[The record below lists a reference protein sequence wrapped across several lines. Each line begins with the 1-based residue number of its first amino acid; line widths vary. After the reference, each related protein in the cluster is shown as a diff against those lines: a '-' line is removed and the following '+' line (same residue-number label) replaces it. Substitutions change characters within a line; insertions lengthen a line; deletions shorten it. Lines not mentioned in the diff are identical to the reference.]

1 MKEKLFN
8 LFYCFIQIFVITF
21 AMFLAILV
29 ATQFYEQQIEKK
41 LEMKKI
47 ENSKKEVTNSKK
59 TSDKNKKKVTDKKS
73 KNNKK
78 KKKTLEEADEFPLLF
93 QYRTADENKPICD
106 YQSINAYRSFA
117 KAQANAIGRMDGV
130 YDLALFTDKKVRV
143 TYEVRGKIKEIKPH
157 NNIYTLYNLGEDYS
171 QYDYIIQIVYKKT
184 SFYLYVNTSTSL
196 DGDESIDTTPSDWY
210 MSIIAVDEYQTY
222 SKISPIEFY
231 DTIEEANDNF
241 ISIPPGLSMW
251 GKNLIFYYLKDK
263 DFKVEILSPS
273 SDKPLKPK
281 RKKKGNLSIFTLEKI
296 SNDGGLDYGESYIII
311 LKLDG
316 KTKYLDIYIE

>member
-1 MKEKLFN
+1 MNKVFGTL
-8 LFYCFIQIFVITF
+8 L
-21 AMFLAILV
+21 ILV
-29 ATQFYEQQIEKK
+29 LVLPLALSIERGMNESENATVSTENRETENASKDTAKK
-41 LEMKKI
+41 K
-47 ENSKKEVTNSKK
+47 S
-59 TSDKNKKKVTDKKS
+59 NKKKNADKK
-73 KNNKK
+73 KA
-78 KKKTLEEADEFPLLF
+78 LEEVDEFPLLF
-93 QYRTADENKPICD
+93 QYRTADEDEPICD

-117 KAQANAIGRMDGV
+117 KAQEHALESMEDYSV

-157 NNIYTLYNLGEDYS
+157 NNIYTLHNLGEDCS

-222 SKISPIEFY
+222 SKISPIKFY
-231 DTIEEANDNF
+231 DTIEEANENF
-241 ISIPPGLSMW
+241 IWIPRGFSMW

-263 DFKVEILSPS
+263 DFKVEILSPI

-281 RKKKGNLSIFTLEKI
+281 RKKKGNLSIFTLEQI
-296 SNDGGLDYGESYIII
+296 SNDGGLDYEESYFII

-316 KTKYLDIYIE
+316 KTKYLDIYLE